1 MGKSLSARDDADRN
15 TLGLG
20 LGFDILFRKSSFMHR
35 SIGNIIADTLELSL
49 GYSERLLSG
58 ISPER
63 FSRFADVGGVIIHSN
78 HPCFI
83 YGHLSLYAPRVT
95 EQLGQSA
102 IAVSDRFSKVFS
114 KDSICVDDPSSDYYP
129 PFMEVISFFRDSY
142 RQSVAALRAS
152 SDSLLDQPNPSAG
165 RMAELFPTLGS
176 LHNFYCGG
184 HIMSHLGQLSAWRR
198 MERLGSV

>member
-1 MGKSLSARDDADRN
+1 
-15 TLGLG
+15 
-20 LGFDILFRKSSFMHR
+20 MHR

-129 PFMEVISFFRDSY
+129 PFMEVISFFVTVIGSPSLPCARHRIHCSISRIPVLVGWPNFFQRWDLSTIFTVVDT
-142 RQSVAALRAS
+142 SCHTWAS
-152 SDSLLDQPNPSAG
+152 
-165 RMAELFPTLGS
+165 
-176 LHNFYCGG
+176 
-184 HIMSHLGQLSAWRR
+184 
-198 MERLGSV
+198 

>member
-1 MGKSLSARDDADRN
+1 
-15 TLGLG
+15 
-20 LGFDILFRKSSFMHR
+20 MHR

-95 EQLGQSA
+95 EQLGRKIRFASTIRRA
-102 IAVSDRFSKVFS
+102 IIIPRS
-114 KDSICVDDPSSDYYP
+114 
-129 PFMEVISFFRDSY
+129 
-142 RQSVAALRAS
+142 
-152 SDSLLDQPNPSAG
+152 
-165 RMAELFPTLGS
+165 
-176 LHNFYCGG
+176 
-184 HIMSHLGQLSAWRR
+184 WR
-198 MERLGSV
+198 

>member
-1 MGKSLSARDDADRN
+1 
-15 TLGLG
+15 
-20 LGFDILFRKSSFMHR
+20 MHR

-142 RQSVAALRAS
+142 RQSVAALRVIGFIARS
-152 SDSLLDQPNPSAG
+152 AESQCWSDGRTFPNAGISPQFLLWWTHHV
-165 RMAELFPTLGS
+165 TLGPAECLAS
-176 LHNFYCGG
+176 HGASWVG
-184 HIMSHLGQLSAWRR
+184 MSRSTLKNIWSY
-198 MERLGSV
+198 V